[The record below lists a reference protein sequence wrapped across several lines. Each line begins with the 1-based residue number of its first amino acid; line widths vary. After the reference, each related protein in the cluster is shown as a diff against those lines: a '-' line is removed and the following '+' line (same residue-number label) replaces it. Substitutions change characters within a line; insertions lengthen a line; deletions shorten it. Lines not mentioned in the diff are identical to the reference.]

1 MIFSTLKDLLVDALK
16 ISKIAAN
23 NKNSM
28 PILQTVRIDS
38 VDDKH
43 IQITATNL
51 EITIVKK
58 VPANVYAEGS
68 FTVPI
73 KTFFD
78 IVSTI
83 NSRTNKID
91 FEYNHQTQV
100 LNVQYEK
107 GTSTIKCL
115 DPEDYPPSPKQENF
129 TTVFV
134 DKLGEITKNMQYM
147 NCYSRDFSRPILQAI
162 HLSGCENT
170 VKMASADGYR
180 LSYGT
185 IPAHVMQDFEINVY
199 AHQLV
204 QVARLLSDDKD
215 INYMVD
221 RDTLAL
227 CNDDTEVY
235 VLSLS
240 GRYPDIQSVVP
251 KKSVA
256 TTIVNTKDMAKAV
269 KSSMVFARDNANSIS
284 MKFENNQIVVVGK
297 SAERGDVESVVNGLT
312 KGKPLTI
319 SVNGMFLGE
328 ILSNF
333 SDSVVFKL
341 NGEEQAICL
350 HEENSNFEYVLMP
363 MSR

>member
-1 MIFSTLKDLLVDALK
+1 MIFSTLKELLVDALK

-38 VDDKH
+38 VDEKH

-73 KTFFD
+73 KTFYD
-78 IVSTI
+78 IISTI
-83 NSRTNKID
+83 SGSTSKID
-91 FEYNHQTQV
+91 FEYNHQTQI
-100 LNVQYEK
+100 LNVKYEK
-107 GTSTIKCL
+107 GSSTIKCL
-115 DPEDYPPSPKQENF
+115 DPEDYPPTPSYEKF
-129 TTVFV
+129 SKVFV
-134 DKLGEITKNMQYM
+134 DKLGQITKNMQYM

-162 HLSGCENT
+162 HISGQENA
-170 VKMASADGYR
+170 VRIASADGYR

-185 IPAHVMQDFEINVY
+185 IPVYLLEDFNINVY

-204 QVARLLSDDKD
+204 QVSRLLPEDKD
-215 INYMVD
+215 IDYMVHK
-221 RDTLAL
+221 DTLAL
-227 CNDDTEVY
+227 CNEDIQIY

-240 GRYPDIQSVVP
+240 GRYPDIQSVIP
-251 KKSVA
+251 KKNVA
-256 TTIVNTKDMAKAV
+256 TTIVNAKDMAKAV

-284 MKFENNQIVVVGK
+284 MKFENNQIVVTGK

-312 KGKPLTI
+312 QGDPLTV
-319 SVNGMFLGE
+319 SVNGMFLSE

-341 NGEEQAICL
+341 NGEEQPLCL
-350 HEENSNFEYVLMP
+350 HEENSNLEYVLMP